1 MAREA
6 DGPMPGSGR
15 RFVIPARIKITGW
28 VLLLTAVVLTT
39 VTIVTRD
46 LLLARVDNAVAAA
59 LEQEAGEF
67 SRIAAGGVDP
77 ATQRPFTGVRDVLY
91 AQLQRQYPDADE
103 ILVGWVGGYDGGEVL
118 RQQRVERFAL
128 ASRHDVLD
136 PIVASAS
143 TSGSVHTDV
152 GELRWAKVPVLG
164 PPAQPEGRGAF
175 VIGVLV
181 DDRRAEVA
189 TTIRTLVAVGLIGLL
204 VAGIIA
210 SVVAGQILAPVRAV
224 RRTAAQISEQDL
236 TRRIPVSGR
245 DDIAALAEQF
255 NAMLDRLELAFT
267 TQRRF
272 LDDAGHELR
281 TPITIVRGHLEVMGD
296 DPAERAEVVRLCTD
310 ELDRMN
316 RIVTDLLVLATAERP
331 DFVRPERVEVAE
343 LTEEVDAKV
352 RALARRRWHLET
364 IAEGRVWLDP
374 QRITQAVVQLA
385 QNAVQHSADGDVI
398 RLGSALS
405 GGQVRFWVADNGPGV
420 EPQDTERIFQRFT
433 RGSAGP
439 PPEHR
444 AGAGLGLAIV
454 SAIAEAH
461 GGSVSLVSEPG
472 RGATFAVELPAGVP

>member
-1 MAREA
+1 
-6 DGPMPGSGR
+6 
-15 RFVIPARIKITGW
+15 
-28 VLLLTAVVLTT
+28 
-39 VTIVTRD
+39 
-46 LLLARVDNAVAAA
+46 
-59 LEQEAGEF
+59 
-67 SRIAAGGVDP
+67 
-77 ATQRPFTGVRDVLY
+77 
-91 AQLQRQYPDADE
+91 
-103 ILVGWVGGYDGGEVL
+103 
-118 RQQRVERFAL
+118 
-128 ASRHDVLD
+128 VLD
-136 PIVASAS
+136 PIVASRT
-143 TSGSVHTDV
+143 TSGSVPTEA
-152 GELRWAKVPVLG
+152 GELRWVKVPVLSS
-164 PPAQPEGRGAF
+164 PAQPEATGAF

-181 DDRRAEVA
+181 DARRDGVVA
-189 TTIRTLVAVGLIGLL
+189 TIGTLVVVGLIGLV

-210 SVVAGQILAPVRAV
+210 WVVAGQILAPVRAV
-224 RRTAAQISEQDL
+224 RRTAAQITEQDL

-272 LDDAGHELR
+272 LDDASHELR
-281 TPITIVRGHLEVMGD
+281 TPITIIRGHLEVMGD
-296 DPAERAEVVRLCTD
+296 DPAERADVVRLCTD
-310 ELDRMN
+310 ELDRMS

-352 RALARRRWHLET
+352 RALAKRCWRLET

-398 RLGSALS
+398 RLGSAMS
-405 GGQVRFWVADNGPGV
+405 GGLVKFWVADSGPGV
-420 EPQDTERIFQRFT
+420 APQDAERIFQRFA
-433 RGSAGP
+433 RGAANKA
-439 PPEHR
+439 PEHR

-472 RGATFAVELPAGVP
+472 QGATFAVELPAGVP

>member
-1 MAREA
+1 MARNN
-6 DGPMPGSGR
+6 DGPVAAGGR
-15 RFVIPARIKITGW
+15 RFVVPARVKITGW
-28 VLLLTAVVLTT
+28 FLLLTAVVLVT
-39 VTIVTRD
+39 VTIVTRE
-46 LLLARVDNAVAAA
+46 LLLSRVDDAVAAA

-67 SRIAAGGVDP
+67 SRVAAGGVDP
-77 ATQRPFTGVRDVLY
+77 ATARPFTTVREVLY
-91 AQLQRQYPDADE
+91 TQLQRQYPDTDE
-103 ILVGWVGGYDGGEVL
+103 VLVGWVGGADGGEVL
-118 RQQRVERFAL
+118 RQDRAERFPL

-143 TSGSVHTDV
+143 TAGAVSTDA
-152 GELRWAKVPVLG
+152 GELRWVKVPVLG

-181 DDRRAEVA
+181 SGRRAEVA
-189 TTIRTLVAVGLIGLL
+189 STIGVLVVVGLIGLV

-210 SVVAGQILAPVRAV
+210 WVVAGQILTPVRAV
-224 RRTAAQISEQDL
+224 RRTAAQITEQDL
-236 TRRIPVSGR
+236 TRRIPVRGR

-255 NAMLDRLELAFT
+255 NAMLDRLEDAFT

-281 TPITIVRGHLEVMGD
+281 TPITIIRGHLEVMGD

-310 ELDRMN
+310 ELDRMS

-331 DFVRPERVEVAE
+331 DFVRPEHVEVAE

-352 RALARRRWHLET
+352 RALARRCWRLET

-374 QRITQAVVQLA
+374 QRITQAMVQLA

-405 GGQVRFWVADNGPGV
+405 GGRLSFWVADSGPGV
-420 EPQDTERIFQRFT
+420 APQDAERIFQRFT
-433 RGSAGP
+433 RGSTGAPG
-439 PPEHR
+439 EHR

-461 GGSVSLVSEPG
+461 GGSVTLVSQPG
-472 RGATFAVELPAGVP
+472 QGATFAVELPAGVP